1 MAKFDLNIGD
11 DIKDSLIFWVTK
23 YLHFKAITLN
33 NSKADKEKLQIA
45 LSKLRPTPQSLD
57 EVQEIAREI
66 ALAGV
71 GVYTQFYPAY
81 LFCKDNLKNG
91 NISKIE
97 DIDTELVIEWL
108 SIVTSSKK
116 DATKLNYKNAL
127 INFFDYISKNNTQKY
142 ILDVELKFWQ
152 KNLKRSIEN
161 PPAFLNEK
169 EIYRFLEIL
178 EQFTI
183 KQKKKPFNVD
193 IYQTTMFK
201 LFFKLTLATGMRV
214 SEVINL
220 KTKDIQIDDENDIIV
235 INIINSKGNKSRIV
249 TLPYSIGKFSIKNEF
264 HTYMDMRQCD
274 ENCKSSLFCN
284 KKQKCIS
291 RYSADYY
298 LSNLLKSF
306 GVKKDKMGMHLL
318 RHSFASF
325 FYKKTQDPVLLQERL
340 GHSDPQ
346 VTRRYIHLEEEKL
359 KKSADVMR

>member
-1 MAKFDLNIGD
+1 MAKFNLNISNNP
-11 DIKDSLIFWVTK
+11 KESLIFWLTR

-33 NSKADKEKLQIA
+33 NSKADREKLQKA
-45 LSKLRPTPQSLD
+45 LSKLRPTPDSFEKLQ
-57 EVQEIAREI
+57 QIAREI
-66 ALAGV
+66 SLAGV

-81 LFCKDNLKNG
+81 LFCKENH
-91 NISKIE
+91 SKIE
-97 DIDTELVIEWL
+97 KLEEIDTELVIEWL
-108 SIVTSSKK
+108 SIVTSSKR

-127 INFFDYISKNNTQKY
+127 INFFDYISKNNLQKY

-152 KNLKRSIEN
+152 KSLKRSIEH
-161 PPAFLNEK
+161 PPAFLNEN

-178 EQFTI
+178 EQFEI
-183 KQKKKPFNVD
+183 KQKRKPYDVD
-193 IYQTTMFK
+193 IYQTTMFR

-220 KTKDIQIDDENDIIV
+220 KMKDIQIDDKNDII
-235 INIINSKGNKSRIV
+235 IISILNSKGNKSRIV
-249 TLPYSIGKFSIKNEF
+249 TLPYSMGKFSIQKELNEYLKIRKCNEDCKNSF
-264 HTYMDMRQCD
+264 
-274 ENCKSSLFCN
+274 FCN
-284 KKQKCIS
+284 RKQKCIS

-298 LSNLLKSF
+298 LSTLLKSF
-306 GVKKDKMGMHLL
+306 GIKKEKMGMHLL